1 MSLRVIYRFRV
12 AQRVPLDD
20 SISFTD
26 LAKACNVN
34 ENLLTRLL
42 RHAMV
47 FHLFHE
53 PKVGFVAHTID
64 SRLLATDSDFFDA
77 VGCLLEDMGAGS
89 QNIAN
94 AMEKWPDSDER
105 NQSAC
110 CYAYNTDMPF
120 YAYLQQFPERFRR
133 FSAMMRW
140 AGESQAGSQTQ
151 IATLYPWRNLGN
163 GTVVDMGG
171 GNGQVIIP
179 IARAYPSLKFVVQD
193 LIGAFE
199 QGKQTVS
206 EDAQLKDRI
215 SFMPH
220 DFRNEQP
227 VKDADA
233 YFICQCIV
241 NWSDKDLTGIFRQ
254 LIPALKPGARL
265 LICDRKEQVLRTDS
279 DVDVLEHRRV
289 DMIVLA
295 NTNGR
300 VRTVAEILKIFEMV
314 DLGFKFKE
322 LHIVKGSN
330 LMICEMI
337 WEP

>member
-1 MSLRVIYRFRV
+1 MSLRAIYRFRV
-12 AQRVPLDD
+12 AQHVPLDNT
-20 SISFTD
+20 ISFTD
-26 LAKACNVN
+26 LAKACNIN
-34 ENLLTRLL
+34 ENVLTRLL

-53 PKVGFVAHTID
+53 PQVGFVAHTID

-77 VGCLLEDMGAGS
+77 VGCLLEDMGTAS
-89 QNIAN
+89 QNIAD
-94 AMEKWPDSDER
+94 AMEKWPGSDER
-105 NQSAC
+105 NHSAC
-110 CYAYNTDMPF
+110 CYSYNIDIPF

-140 AGESQAGSQTQ
+140 CGDSQAGWH
-151 IATLYPWRNLGN
+151 IANLYPWQSLGN

-193 LIGAFE
+193 LVGASE
-199 QGKQTVS
+199 QGKETVS
-206 EDAQLKDRI
+206 GDAQLKGRI
-215 SFMPH
+215 DFMAH

-241 NWSDKDLTGIFRQ
+241 NWSDKDLIGIFRQ
-254 LIPALKPGARL
+254 LIPALKPGAKL
-265 LICDRKEQVLRTDS
+265 LVCDRKEQVLETDS

-289 DMIVLA
+289 DMIVLT

-300 VRTVAEILKIFEMV
+300 VRTVKEILKVFELA
-314 DLGFKFKE
+314 DLRFKFKE
-322 LHIVKGSN
+322 LHIVTGST